1 MKQKIQIT
9 VAFVLAIPAI
19 LVALHFFAY
28 ALFNMTFLPIPS
40 TPNEVAGIAYARVFV
55 AGISMILSGVVLITS
70 GIFDGKQR

>member
-19 LVALHFFAY
+19 LVVLHFFAY
-28 ALFNMTFLPIPS
+28 ALFNVAFLPVPAN
-40 TPNEVAGIAYARVFV
+40 TNEANGVGFARVFA
-55 AGISMILSGVVLITS
+55 AGISMVLSGMVLINS